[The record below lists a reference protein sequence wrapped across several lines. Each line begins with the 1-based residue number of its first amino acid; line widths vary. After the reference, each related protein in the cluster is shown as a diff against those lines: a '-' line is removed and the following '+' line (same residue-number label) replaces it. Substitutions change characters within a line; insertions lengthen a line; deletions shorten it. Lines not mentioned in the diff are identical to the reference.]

1 MKTKQLLAAALSAAT
16 LLASL
21 PAALAADGDAPASR
35 GAVCAA
41 LLAAADDYN
50 PDVTAADIM
59 HGDPDGDL
67 RENDPVTRAEALIML
82 ERAFGSLPAPQ
93 GDNARKGYPASNFT
107 DVPSWAQA
115 ELQKQ
120 SKYRLLWTV

>member
-59 HGDPDGDL
+59 HGDLSVRGDS
-67 RENDPVTRAEALIML
+67 I
-82 ERAFGSLPAPQ
+82 FSSILPH
-93 GDNARKGYPASNFT
+93 R
-107 DVPSWAQA
+107 
-115 ELQKQ
+115 
-120 SKYRLLWTV
+120 

>member
-59 HGDPDGDL
+59 HQL
-67 RENDPVTRAEALIML
+67 HRRALVGAG
-82 ERAFGSLPAPQ
+82 RAAK
-93 GDNARKGYPASNFT
+93 RI
-107 DVPSWAQA
+107 
-115 ELQKQ
+115 
-120 SKYRLLWTV
+120 